1 MRFPLLIALLTLA
14 LVGCESTP
22 RSVILHPQYQG
33 PSSNALATNVTL
45 QVNDLRTTKYTIR
58 VKNQEPA
65 LYMPD
70 ANLPVN
76 LNQVFE
82 QALAAHG
89 AQVTPIAN
97 TQIIVNINRF
107 KAIIEESLSQHQ
119 SDAHTD
125 VTIQIKQ
132 GSRSFEKQ
140 YKGSANLTG
149 PLKHDQAKVEE
160 QLNNL
165 AQQVVTRVVQDP
177 EFIQFVRGR

>member
-1 MRFPLLIALLTLA
+1 MRVILLIAVLSFLLA
-14 LVGCESTP
+14 GCSSTP

-33 PSSNALATNVTL
+33 PSSNALNTNMAL

-58 VKNQEPA
+58 VKDQEPA

-76 LNQVFE
+76 LNHVMT

-89 AQVTPIAN
+89 AQVTSIAP
-97 TQIIVNINRF
+97 TKVVVNINRF
-107 KAIIEESLSQHQ
+107 KAIIAETLSQHQ
-119 SDAHTD
+119 SDAQTN
-125 VTIQIKQ
+125 VTIQVTQ
-132 GSRSFEKQ
+132 GTRSFEKQ
-140 YKGSANLTG
+140 YKGSASLSG

-165 AQQVVTRVVQDP
+165 AQQVVARIVQDP